1 MKKKKL
7 KRLLLGMFVL
17 MLFFLLIFY
26 DSKNGQSPFEKIE
39 DELTLALSDEEQT
52 PEPEYSEVIQLDVPL
67 ENQLAEELAYVP
79 LYEDYYHH
87 GDPREGFVGNIYD
100 GDSAMGVDVEPITDV
115 AERIVKEQSE
125 VVSGRDKSF
134 DEIVKVLQSGKP
146 VWMIATLE
154 LQVPTDA
161 DFFQWN
167 TQNGEILVTA
177 LIHSVVIT
185 GIDGET
191 MYVNDPYGHKDR
203 EVSKED
209 LAAIYEKMGQQYL
222 YLEEI

>member
-67 ENQLAEELAYVP
+67 ENQFDEVALGNGCEVTALSMLLNFYGFDTNKNQLAEELAYVP

-87 GDPREGFVGNIYD
+87 GDP
-100 GDSAMGVDVEPITDV
+100 
-115 AERIVKEQSE
+115 
-125 VVSGRDKSF
+125 
-134 DEIVKVLQSGKP
+134 
-146 VWMIATLE
+146 
-154 LQVPTDA
+154 
-161 DFFQWN
+161 
-167 TQNGEILVTA
+167 
-177 LIHSVVIT
+177 
-185 GIDGET
+185 
-191 MYVNDPYGHKDR
+191 
-203 EVSKED
+203 
-209 LAAIYEKMGQQYL
+209 
-222 YLEEI
+222 

>member
-1 MKKKKL
+1 M
-7 KRLLLGMFVL
+7 
-17 MLFFLLIFY
+17 
-26 DSKNGQSPFEKIE
+26 E
-39 DELTLALSDEEQT
+39 T
-52 PEPEYSEVIQLDVPL
+52 
-67 ENQLAEELAYVP
+67 
-79 LYEDYYHH
+79 
-87 GDPREGFVGNIYD
+87 
-100 GDSAMGVDVEPITDV
+100 
-115 AERIVKEQSE
+115 
-125 VVSGRDKSF
+125 KSF

-185 GIDGET
+185 GIDGDT

-203 EVSKED
+203 EVKQRRLSND
-209 LAAIYEKMGQQYL
+209 L
-222 YLEEI
+222 